1 MKQLSQANELY
12 MVDLIPRPREENGNE
27 TTLKDLSHLLEGGSS
42 IAQVGQTALGRGQ
55 EEGDEMT

>member
-1 MKQLSQANELY
+1 MTSTWWS
-12 MVDLIPRPREENGNE
+12 LIPRPREENGNE

-55 EEGDEMT
+55 EEGDEIT